1 MESTQ
6 TEAGPCR
13 WAVIILWMVCHSTA
27 WATVFAI
34 GILLPSISAEFQ
46 LSYLQQ
52 GLLSSA
58 PVWANV
64 ALTIPF
70 SVWVTR
76 YSPTTLTT
84 VTLALGVL
92 GIILQASS
100 VWFVFLLVSRLAFGI
115 TMAAREPARAMLTQQ
130 WFTAG
135 EFMRA
140 NGITAGILSFVF
152 AGLILATPQLLDASS
167 NDWRTTM
174 YLISG
179 FSALLT
185 ILWAILGRDRVK
197 VNQLRPTRRMAN
209 PLGPVLRHKEL
220 WMAGLG
226 MLGASMT
233 FSSFFAFYPTL
244 MLDRF
249 HFALGYSGAI
259 LAVVYLAGGVTS
271 MVIGRIATNWRSR
284 PRFLYLFGVL
294 MVGTSIGLVVT
305 DSLPLLFSI
314 AVLNGIAWGF
324 FPILLTVAFHL
335 PGIRIQEIPVAY
347 AVLLTV
353 VSLGMAVGPPLAG
366 LLQEGLE
373 NMVMVFVVMSLLS
386 LSVTTSGIFLRG
398 LEENKVSTM

>member
-6 TEAGPCR
+6 TKAGPYR
-13 WAVIILWMVCHSTA
+13 WAVLVLWMVCHGTG
-27 WATVFAI
+27 WAAVFTI
-34 GILLPSISAEFQ
+34 GILPPSIASEFQ

-52 GLLSSA
+52 GILSSA

-64 ALTIPF
+64 ALTIPL

-92 GIILQASS
+92 GILLQASS

-130 WFTAG
+130 WFTPD
-135 EFMRA
+135 EIMRA

-152 AGLILATPQLLDASS
+152 AGLILATPLLLNASN

-174 YLISG
+174 YLIGG

-197 VNQLRPTRRMAN
+197 ANQSRPTGRMAN
-209 PLGPVLRHKEL
+209 PLGPVLRHKQL

-226 MLGASMT
+226 MLGANMT
-233 FSSFFAFYPTL
+233 FSCFFAFYPTL

-259 LAVVYLAGGVTS
+259 LALAFLAGGVTS
-271 MVIGRIATNWRSR
+271 MAIGRIATNWQSR

-294 MVGTSIGLVVT
+294 MVGTSLGLIVT
-305 DSLPLLFSI
+305 DSLPLLFTI
-314 AVLNGIAWGF
+314 AVLNGIAWGY
-324 FPILLTVAFHL
+324 FPILLTVPFHL
-335 PGIRIQEIPVAY
+335 PGIRIHEVPVAY

-353 VSLGMAVGPPLAG
+353 VSLGLAVGPPLAG
-366 LLQEGLE
+366 LLQERLE

-398 LEENKVSTM
+398 LEENKVSTL